1 MKEANMTNK
10 FTGYKKLS
18 INDLKKFEYNLEH
31 IRNAAIFFKD
41 HFLSKEMIYS
51 TEKESTSVIFQ
62 RSNFM
67 HLCGIYYEPGAS
79 EFF

>member
-31 IRNAAIFFKD
+31 IRNAAIFFKII
-41 HFLSKEMIYS
+41 FLVK
-51 TEKESTSVIFQ
+51 K
-62 RSNFM
+62 
-67 HLCGIYYEPGAS
+67 
-79 EFF
+79 